1 MKKLIA
7 LFMAVMI
14 CLSVCACGGNTAE
27 SETKSSESVSVEPV
41 TIETTE
47 TPSTTEPVEES
58 LAEESE
64 PLEDD
69 ESPAEESEPLED
81 MVAVEEIKLTP
92 VVNTDQTDI
101 NIKIRN
107 LTDEPKDVIS
117 VSVQALDVNGDVITT
132 SGVFVQDLEAG
143 QGGNSG
149 DIALDCPYDEINSL
163 KIKTYSFGEYYQG
176 STSIWIDGENYQFST
191 PLVYEMSD
199 VITEDA
205 VESYIWGLIPN

>member
-64 PLEDD
+64 PLED
-69 ESPAEESEPLED
+69 

-92 VVNTDQTDI
+92 VVNANQTEI
-101 NIKIRN
+101 IVKVRN
-107 LTDEPKDVIS
+107 LTDEPKDEIT
-117 VSVQALDVNGDVITT
+117 VSVQALDVNGDVIT
-132 SGVFVQDLEAG
+132 SSDVFIQDLEAG

-149 DIALDCPYDEINSL
+149 NFTLDCPYDEINSL
-163 KIKTYSFGEYYQG
+163 KIKTYSFGEYLEG
-176 STSIWIDGENYQFST
+176 RNDVWNAGEVHEFST
-191 PLVYEMSD
+191 PLVYEMSE
-199 VITEDA
+199 VITENA
-205 VESYIWGLIPN
+205 KESYLWIGITK